1 MSSSEGDSKSV
12 LQGVANFVLRPIGF
26 ALSLV
31 VAALFL
37 LVPILF
43 LRGMVWVFEHAN
55 QWLLTAASRVTDI
68 CVFILFPLSIFKR
81 TRPLAGFGFLLS
93 SLLFGTALFGLSCV
107 IAFGVWGYTGLIL
120 GLLFGI
126 IGVIPVAFL
135 AALFH
140 PESVTFWPLPVGVV
154 LTIGTQWLGGRLLER
169 NTKSEV
175 APTQASLAH
184 LHSTPNEHD
193 LSGLAVRHVK
203 RILVSHEEAVNE
215 VIEEILSSAGHEV
228 KTTTHPSEV
237 LGLVREFAP
246 DFALIKLVTPE
257 VNGLDLS
264 EQLVV
269 RFPKVKIVIVGP
281 FCDLKWTETYL
292 QERGI
297 GCKFLD
303 APFSR
308 NELLDVVES

>member
-1 MSSSEGDSKSV
+1 MEG
-12 LQGVANFVLRPIGF
+12 
-26 ALSLV
+26 
-31 VAALFL
+31 
-37 LVPILF
+37 
-43 LRGMVWVFEHAN
+43 
-55 QWLLTAASRVTDI
+55 
-68 CVFILFPLSIFKR
+68 
-81 TRPLAGFGFLLS
+81 
-93 SLLFGTALFGLSCV
+93 
-107 IAFGVWGYTGLIL
+107 
-120 GLLFGI
+120 
-126 IGVIPVAFL
+126 
-135 AALFH
+135 
-140 PESVTFWPLPVGVV
+140 
-154 LTIGTQWLGGRLLER
+154 

-184 LHSTPNEHD
+184 THSTPNEHD

-215 VIEEILSSAGHEV
+215 VIEEILSSAGYEV

-246 DFALIKLVTPE
+246 DLMLIKLVAPE

-292 QERGI
+292 QDRGI